1 MLMSNTADILLTVN
15 KQAYY
20 NALKVSISLSAKK

>member
-1 MLMSNTADILLTVN
+1 MSNTADILLTVN

-20 NALKVSISLSAKK
+20 NALKGI